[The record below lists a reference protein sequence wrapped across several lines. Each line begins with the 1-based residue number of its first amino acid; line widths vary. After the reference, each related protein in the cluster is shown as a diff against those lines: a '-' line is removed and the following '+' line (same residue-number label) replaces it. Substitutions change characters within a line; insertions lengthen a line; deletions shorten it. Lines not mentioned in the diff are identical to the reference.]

1 MQFCTFY
8 LGKDLYGIDVLEV
21 QEVIR
26 QQEVTK
32 VPLAPA
38 VIRGLINLRGNI
50 VSTIDMRRLLK
61 MKPLENDEQSINV
74 ITRVAGGLVSLLVDQ
89 VGDVIEA
96 PEDRFESVPATVR
109 NEAQN
114 IIARVCKLPGN
125 LLMILNPKRI
135 IDFEGS
141 DSKVRA
147 RAGDTARHAA
157 STQDA
162 EH

>member
-8 LGKDLYGIDVLEV
+8 LGKNLYGIDVLEV

-61 MKPLENDEQSINV
+61 MEPFESEEQSINV

-89 VGDVIEA
+89 VGDVIDA
-96 PEDRFESVPATVR
+96 PEDRLESLPATVKT
-109 NEAQN
+109 EAQK
-114 IIARVCKLPGN
+114 IITKVCKLPGN
-125 LLMILNPKRI
+125 LLMILNPSRI

-141 DSKVRA
+141 E
-147 RAGDTARHAA
+147 T
-157 STQDA
+157 
-162 EH
+162 